1 MFNKL
6 LLKVY
11 LLKIFVQV
19 VLSLLNNKAVD
30 WNAVIQSNEERFHR
44 VCMLSVSLWSCM
56 FWGLFFSRK
65 LGGMSNME
73 AARELNLQH
82 MVL

>member
-44 VCMLSVSLWSCM
+44 VCMLSVSL
-56 FWGLFFSRK
+56 
-65 LGGMSNME
+65 
-73 AARELNLQH
+73 
-82 MVL
+82 